1 MTALCFSGKM
11 TQLKPSRAMKT
22 SSSLIALLFITIVT
36 AMAQSDP
43 TALREALQFR
53 VDTAK
58 AVKE

>member
-1 MTALCFSGKM
+1 
-11 TQLKPSRAMKT
+11 MKT